1 MRRVKEGPLSHAH
14 RSSGSHF
21 MKTRLSAALL
31 FLAMPG
37 VALAASDVVV
47 HRDPGCGCCEKWAQ
61 AVREKLGRKVVMRDD
76 ASRNELQR
84 RAGMPRTLASCHSAI
99 VDGYMIEGHV
109 PISDVKRLLATR
121 PAGVKGIAVAGM
133 PIGSEGMEVAG
144 AAHQP
149 YTVVSFGSAGQR
161 TFARH

>member
-1 MRRVKEGPLSHAH
+1 
-14 RSSGSHF
+14 

-99 VDGYMIEGHV
+99 VDGYMIEAMSRYPTSSACWRPVLRVSKALRLQGCRSV
-109 PISDVKRLLATR
+109 RRAWKWQALPTNPI
-121 PAGVKGIAVAGM
+121 
-133 PIGSEGMEVAG
+133 
-144 AAHQP
+144 Q
-149 YTVVSFGSAGQR
+149 
-161 TFARH
+161 

>member
-1 MRRVKEGPLSHAH
+1 MRIEKKGPLPHAY

-21 MKTRLSAALL
+21 MKTRLFVALL

-37 VALAASDVVV
+37 VALAASDIVV

-61 AVREKLGRKVVMRDD
+61 AVRAKLGRK
-76 ASRNELQR
+76 
-84 RAGMPRTLASCHSAI
+84 AGMPRTLASCHSAI

-144 AAHQP
+144 AARQP
-149 YTVVSFGSAGQR
+149 YTVVAFGSAGQR
-161 TFARH
+161 IFARH